1 MEATIPHIE
10 LDCIL
15 IDSATQ
21 VRGFKSGGD
30 EPRGMYAVVGC
41 NECAAMWLLMD
52 PQTSDSAQCPRCG
65 KTHQTTKLKRFFESE
80 DREAAREARAALL
93 AKKRDESAAFAEL
106 DHVSELERAVD
117 ESGIDDREY
126 LEASGIDAD
135 AVDEAGARAEG
146 GESDSRSRSEIVR
159 DAVATVDEPT
169 EENVVAHASDHGVPA
184 ETAREILTRL
194 ARRGELSESGGRYRA
209 L

>member
-1 MEATIPHIE
+1 MRWSAAT
-10 LDCIL
+10 
-15 IDSATQ
+15 SARRCGSSWTRRRATA
-21 VRGFKSGGD
+21 RG
-30 EPRGMYAVVGC
+30 V
-41 NECAAMWLLMD
+41 
-52 PQTSDSAQCPRCG
+52 PRCG

-146 GESDSRSRSEIVR
+146 ADSDSRSRSEIVR

-184 ETAREILTRL
+184 ETAPRSLTRL
-194 ARRGELSESGGRYRA
+194 ARRRGELSESGGRYRA